1 MNAPPIRTDE
11 EEQNIDLKIESFGMN
26 VISGDEFIKKGADQS
41 ETQNWDYGELSN
53 SDENLPL
60 VDLSSEE

>member
-1 MNAPPIRTDE
+1 VDVPPIRTNE
-11 EEQNIDLKIESFGMN
+11 EEQHIDLKIESFGMSM
-26 VISGDEFIKKGADQS
+26 ISGDELIKKGAGEL
-41 ETQNWDYGELSN
+41 ETKNWDDKDSIN